1 MIQLKVDASKE
12 ENQNPRPQ
20 LEDGEFI
27 ECFWVPF
34 KDLYKECRRLETQG
48 FAIDGKLGAFAEGL
62 EAAKIWKI

>member
-1 MIQLKVDASKE
+1 MIQISVDMEKE
-12 ENQNPRPQ
+12 ENKNAKPH

-34 KDLYKECRRLETQG
+34 RDLYKECRRLEEQG

-62 EAAKIWKI
+62 EATKVWKM